1 MEPIAAAPPLFWR
14 IRRADAGGERFL
26 VAFFCPVDGHDA
38 AAQWSCDGIARTES
52 EARDYAT
59 RRGVSMRSFS
69 EALKRARFGAIF
81 ERPSSL

>member
-1 MEPIAAAPPLFWR
+1 MEQITAAPPMFWR
-14 IRRADAGGERFL
+14 IRRADADDERFL
-26 VAFFCPVDGHDA
+26 VAFFYPVDGHDA
-38 AAQWSCDGIARTES
+38 AARWNCDGIARTES

-59 RRGVSMRSFS
+59 RRGVSMRSFT